1 MTGAM
6 TTGATRNNRVRHE
19 VVTSVVDAL
28 PVAVVE
34 IDFEGVVRFANRSF
48 RDWFAGARRKLVG
61 VPLAT
66 VAERFGAAFHGPIE
80 SAMAG
85 TRSMREAQF
94 PAPGGRIRD
103 VRATCIPRRDVAGVL
118 VGVVIS
124 ALDVSDE
131 KRRLSSERF
140 LAQATEDLFAT
151 LEPEAA
157 LQTVADNAIS
167 YLADWVSVELVRED
181 GGFDQIALAHRD
193 PDRLLIAG
201 QLRRSFPPHAGLRRA
216 VKNGVSELVDHVG
229 PEQLRERAED
239 AVQLELL
246 RRMDIG
252 PTMIVP
258 LIAHGVV
265 LGVFEMIRSHSSGR
279 TFGPADL
286 ALAEELGRRAALAI
300 ENARLFEL
308 TRRAVV
314 AREQLLAIVCHD
326 LRDPLGVIR
335 ARSELLKQRMEGDG
349 GPVGT
354 TVAAIERATD
364 RMDALVSA
372 LADATRLRAGRLS
385 IQPQPCDVVALA
397 REAVAGVAD
406 AARAKSIRLNLNALV
421 DKAPA
426 MVDPER
432 VLQVLANLIGNAV
445 KFTQEGGR
453 VEVRIGLGKDV
464 VDIAII
470 DNGPGIARDDLSRIF
485 DRYWQLAPGQRR
497 SSGLGLYIARGI
509 VDAHRG
515 RIWAESQVGH
525 GTAFR
530 IALPAG
536 GDRLDADA
544 SGEWSLSAD
553 TPT

>member
-1 MTGAM
+1 M
-6 TTGATRNNRVRHE
+6 TTGATRNNRVRQD
-19 VVTSVVDAL
+19 VVASIVDAL
-28 PVAVVE
+28 PVAIVE
-34 IDFEGVVRFANRSF
+34 IDFDGLVRFANRPF
-48 RDWFAGARRKLVG
+48 REWFVGARRKLVG

-66 VAERFGAAFHGPIE
+66 IAERFDTALRGPIE

-85 TRSMREAQF
+85 TRSIREAQF
-94 PAPGGRIRD
+94 AAPGGRIRD

-124 ALDVSDE
+124 ATDVSDE

-151 LEPEAA
+151 LEPEVS

-167 YLADWVSVELVRED
+167 YLADWFSVELVRDD
-181 GGFDQIALAHRD
+181 GSLEQVAVAHRD
-193 PDRLLIAG
+193 SDRLLLAG
-201 QLRRSFPPHAGLRRA
+201 QLRRSYAPPAAVRRA
-216 VKNGVSELVDHVG
+216 VKNGVPEIQDHVG
-229 PEQLRERAED
+229 IEQLRERAED
-239 AVQLELL
+239 EVHLEIL

-258 LIAHGVV
+258 LSAHGVV
-265 LGVFEMIRSHSSGR
+265 LGAFEMARSPSSGR

-286 ALAEELGRRAALAI
+286 ALAEELARRAALAI

-335 ARSELLKQRMEGDG
+335 ARSELLRQRMETSGTG
-349 GPVGT
+349 SSVGK
-354 TVAAIERATD
+354 TVEAIERATS
-364 RMDALVSA
+364 RMDELVSA

-385 IQPQPCDVVALA
+385 IQAQPCDVMALA
-397 REAVAGVAD
+397 REAVAGVTD
-406 AARAKSIRLNLNALV
+406 AAAARGIDLSLSAQV
-421 DKAPA
+421 DQA
-426 MVDPER
+426 MAMIDPDR
-432 VLQVLANLIGNAV
+432 VLQVLANLLGNAV

-453 VEVRIGLGKDV
+453 VELRVGLGKDM
-464 VDIAII
+464 VDIAVI
-470 DNGPGIARDDLSRIF
+470 DNGPGIAREDLAHIF

-515 RIWAESQVGH
+515 RIWAESQPGH
-525 GTAFR
+525 GTALR
-530 IALPAG
+530 VSLPTG
-536 GDRLDADA
+536 GDRLD
-544 SGEWSLSAD
+544 
-553 TPT
+553 P

>member
-19 VVTSVVDAL
+19 VVASIVDAL
-28 PVAVVE
+28 PVAIVE
-34 IDFEGVVRFANRSF
+34 VDLDGLVRFANRPF
-48 RDWFAGARRKLVG
+48 REWFAGARRKLVG
-61 VPLAT
+61 VPLAAI
-66 VAERFGAAFHGPIE
+66 AERFDAALRGPIE
-80 SAMAG
+80 AAMAG
-85 TRSMREAQF
+85 TRSIRDAQF
-94 PAPGGRIRD
+94 AAPGGRIRD

-124 ALDVSDE
+124 AIDVSDE

-151 LEPEAA
+151 LEPEVS

-167 YLADWVSVELVRED
+167 YLADWFAVELLRDD
-181 GGFDQIALAHRD
+181 GSFEQVAVAHRD
-193 PDRLLIAG
+193 SDRLLLAG
-201 QLRRSFPPHAGLRRA
+201 QLRRRYAVDAGVRRV
-216 VKNGVSELVDHVG
+216 VKNGVAEILDHVG
-229 PEQLRERAED
+229 EEQLRARAED
-239 AVQLELL
+239 EVHLELL

-252 PTMIVP
+252 PTMTVP
-258 LIAHGVV
+258 LTAHGVV
-265 LGVFEMIRSHSSGR
+265 LGVFEITRSASSGR
-279 TFGPADL
+279 TFGPAEL
-286 ALAEELGRRAALAI
+286 ALAEELARRAALAI

-335 ARSELLKQRMEGDG
+335 ARSELLRQRMEDTG
-349 GPVGT
+349 GAVGKT
-354 TVAAIERATD
+354 MEAIERATN

-385 IQPQPCDVVALA
+385 IQPQPCDVLAIA
-397 REAVAGVAD
+397 REAVAGATD
-406 AARAKSIRLNLNALV
+406 AAAAKGIQLTLNAL
-421 DKAPA
+421 DDQAIA
-426 MVDPER
+426 MVDPDR
-432 VLQVLANLIGNAV
+432 VLQVLANLLGNAV
-445 KFTQEGGR
+445 KFTQDGGR
-453 VEVRIGLGKDV
+453 VQLRIGLGKDA
-464 VDIAII
+464 VDIAVI
-470 DNGPGIARDDLSRIF
+470 DNGPGIAREDLAHIF

-515 RIWAESQVGH
+515 RIWAESQLGH

-530 IALPAG
+530 VTLPTG
-536 GDRLDADA
+536 GDRLDPDA
-544 SGEWSLSAD
+544 SGEWSISAN

>member
-1 MTGAM
+1 MTA
-6 TTGATRNNRVRHE
+6 GATRNNRVRHD
-19 VVTSVVDAL
+19 VMTSIVDAL
-28 PVAVVE
+28 PVAIVE
-34 IDFEGVVRFANRSF
+34 IDFDGLVRFANRPF
-48 RDWFAGARRKLVG
+48 RDWFVGARRKLVG
-61 VPLAT
+61 VPIAT
-66 VAERFGAAFHGPIE
+66 VAERFHSLLVGPIE

-85 TRSMREAQF
+85 TRSIREAQF

-103 VRATCIPRRDVAGVL
+103 VRATCIPRRDANGVL
-118 VGVVIS
+118 VGVVVS

-151 LEPEAA
+151 LEPEIS

-167 YLADWVSVELVRED
+167 YLADWFSVEILRDD
-181 GGFDQIALAHRD
+181 GGLDPVAMSHRD
-193 PDRLLIAG
+193 PERLLIAG
-201 QLRRSFPPHAGLRRA
+201 QLRRQYPPHAGLRRA
-216 VKNGVSELVDHVG
+216 VKNGVAEILDYVG

-239 AVQLELL
+239 EVHLELM

-252 PTMIVP
+252 PTMVVP
-258 LIAHGVV
+258 LVAHGTV
-265 LGVFEMIRSHSSGR
+265 LGAFELVRSQSSGR

-286 ALAEELGRRAALAI
+286 ALAEELARRAALAI

-335 ARSELLKQRMEGDG
+335 ARSELLKQRMEGDPG
-349 GPVGT
+349 SPVGK
-354 TVAAIERATD
+354 TVEAIERATV

-372 LADATRLRAGRLS
+372 LADATRLRSGRLS
-385 IQPQPCDVVALA
+385 VQPQPCDVVALG
-397 REAVAGVAD
+397 REAIDGLIA
-406 AARAKSIRLNLNALV
+406 AARAKDIELTFSAQGDRAM
-421 DKAPA
+421 A

-432 VLQVLANLIGNAV
+432 VLQMLGNLLDNAI
-445 KFTQEGGR
+445 KFTQSGGR
-453 VEVRIGLGKDV
+453 VDLRIGMGKGT
-464 VDIAII
+464 VDIAVI
-470 DNGPGIARDDLSRIF
+470 DNGPGIAREELAEIF

-509 VDAHRG
+509 VEAHRG
-515 RIWAESQVGH
+515 RISAESQLGH

-530 IALPAG
+530 VALPTG
-536 GDRLDADA
+536 GDRLDDRDT
-544 SGEWSLSAD
+544 SEWSR
-553 TPT
+553 